1 MLVLLL
7 FVLFI
12 TPVQLTLHWQQGLE
26 LRLRVW
32 GISRSHRVPP
42 PAKGQQGTPHQQL
55 MRLLGTVLRT
65 DKARRFLFRH
75 TQVVRLQALVYLGLQ
90 DAAATAILTGL
101 LRQLALLLPRRAD
114 VRVQPNF
121 LGSTQVQARCILF
134 FHLGTILI
142 TAVMGLAAYLMECR
156 EHPIPHPK
164 EA

>member
-12 TPVQLTLHWQQGLE
+12 TPVELTLLWQQGLSI
-26 LRLRVW
+26 RLRIW
-32 GISRSHRVPP
+32 GISLHRPVPP
-42 PAKGQQGTPHQQL
+42 PKQEQGIPHQQF

-75 TQVVRLQALVYLGLQ
+75 VQFRRLQALISLGMQ
-90 DAAATAILTGL
+90 DAAKTALSTGL
-101 LRQLALLLPRRAD
+101 LRQLAAFLPPSAD

-121 LGSTQVQARCILF
+121 IGSTRVQARCILF
-134 FHLGTILI
+134 FHLGTIII
-142 TAVMGLAAYLMECR
+142 TAGMGLWAYLLESR
-156 EHPIPHPK
+156 EHPTPHPK

>member
-32 GISRSHRVPP
+32 GISRSRRVPP
-42 PAKGQQGTPHQQL
+42 PSKGQGTPHQQL

-75 TQVVRLQALVYLGLQ
+75 TQVVCLQALVCLGLR
-90 DAAATAILTGL
+90 DAAATAIWTGL
-101 LRQLALLLPRRAD
+101 LRQLAPLLPRKAD

-156 EHPIPHPK
+156 EHPNPHPK